1 MSDATSQPRGAGNR
15 ATNHTPPAP
24 ADPPHPPSPPAHD
37 QPHPPPDEALAR
49 AIRAGADALLDARRA
64 DGVVAPAGDRFSPAN
79 TAAALIALHTAR
91 AHGAAPTADADTV
104 CDHAVARLC
113 ATQRPDGGWAM
124 AGVPTETFTTA
135 VVAAALALT
144 APDSTGRAVAAAH
157 DLVRRRGGVDSL
169 PEPAMRALAR
179 QFAALSDPGARTSTP
194 RLPLELLLL
203 PGLARRALSLRL
215 PIFAASALGQ
225 SVRRP
230 RRGLGGRL
238 DRALRSRALALVREA
253 FARERGTGSFSA
265 DPWLTALVALGVGR
279 SELAPDLVRAA
290 AHWLTGAARPDG
302 GWDLMPLDLTW
313 SSFAAAALLE
323 AGYADDPRLVPL
335 RTMLRDRQQ
344 DVPFEAL
351 ACPPGHWGFSTDRSW
366 PMALETAEISSL
378 LHRMPGGDDDPHVR
392 RGLEWLTAMQ
402 DRSGSWSLA
411 VRDSRPGGFGPCP
424 QMTAKS
430 VLALLDCGA
439 GRDDPRVRKGLDSLR
454 RTQRPDGALEA
465 MWYRGMVPGT
475 AAALTAWSAAGL
487 AATEPARRARD
498 FLLRTQLPDGSWGT
512 AGEDPG
518 GTAEAPGGTVEE
530 TAWALHA
537 LLTAGEPPDSAPLT
551 RATAHLLHHQN
562 PDGTW
567 PGAPVNEYIRHCYR
581 YADPVLSTS
590 LAVKALAA
598 SRRPAGDTAEEAGSA
613 ADGAGTVTDA
623 ARPASRATGGPRPHP
638 SHDYDVLVCGAG
650 VAGLAA
656 ARGLGGLGLRVL
668 LLDRQAAPRDVA
680 KGEVLQPGAL
690 RVLRRWGVAEA
701 LRERGAVSMNR
712 LVVRDAHGTPLMAL
726 DYGQLPPGDRELL
739 VHDHREILTALTE
752 GLSGDVEVRRGAVVR
767 EALRT
772 PDGRVTG
779 LVLAG
784 PDGDRPVRAPLVVA
798 ADGISSR
805 LRRAVGIPGRR
816 TEYPHRLVSV
826 ELADAARQGPGDF
839 SAYLSDRGLRLLYP
853 LPGDRVRLYL
863 QCAPDELRGL
873 GARDFADWLVRAVG
887 EVPALAGY
895 VPALAAA
902 AGTRQVFS
910 VGRYLTDRF
919 AAPGLALVGEA
930 GYAVHPMAAQGM
942 NTAIT
947 SAWALT
953 EALSAQLSAHSRTG
967 GRPALEATA
976 VDAALDA
983 YRRERAPVLA
993 SAART
998 SANAARMVTD
1008 LSWPGRAVGRRAVR
1022 HTGANPRLL
1031 HTVTHNM
1038 AGLGPLPL
1046 TPLDRLQQLGLLPDP
1061 RAHRVPAPH

>member
-1 MSDATSQPRGAGNR
+1 
-15 ATNHTPPAP
+15 
-24 ADPPHPPSPPAHD
+24 HD
-37 QPHPPPDEALAR
+37 QPHPPHPHTDPRPAEPLAR
-49 AIRAGADALLDARRA
+49 AIRAGAEALLDARRA
-64 DGVVAPAGDRFSPAN
+64 DGVIAPAGDRFSPAN

-91 AHGAAPTADADTV
+91 AHGATPAADVDAVRDQ
-104 CDHAVARLC
+104 AVARLC

-179 QFAALSDPGARTSTP
+179 QFAALADPGARTSTP

-215 PIFAASALGQ
+215 PVFAASALGQ

-230 RRGLGGRL
+230 RRGLGGRV
-238 DRALRSRALALVREA
+238 DRALRPRALALVREA

-290 AHWLTGAARPDG
+290 AHWLTDAARPDG

-323 AGYADDPRLVPL
+323 AGYADDPRLAPL

-366 PMALETAEISSL
+366 PMALETAEISAL
-378 LHRMPGGDDDPHVR
+378 LHRMPGGGDDPHVR
-392 RGLEWLTAMQ
+392 RGMEWLTAMQ

-439 GRDDPRVRKGLDSLR
+439 GPDDPRVRKGLDSLR
-454 RTQRPDGALEA
+454 RAQRPDGALEA
-465 MWYRGMVPGT
+465 MWYRGPVPGT

-487 AATEPARRARD
+487 AATGPARRARD

-518 GTAEAPGGTVEE
+518 DPAEASDGTVEE

-537 LLTAGEPPDSAPLT
+537 LLTAGEPPDSAPLA

-567 PGAPVNEYIRHCYR
+567 PGAPVNEYIRRCYR
-581 YADPVLSTS
+581 YADPVLATS

-598 SRRPAGDTAEEAGSA
+598 SRRPADRTAEVTGPAAGTPAESTGPA
-613 ADGAGTVTDA
+613 AGGAGTA
-623 ARPASRATGGPRPHP
+623 AHATRPGTTGGPRPRP
-638 SHDYDVLVCGAG
+638 ADDYDVLVCGAG

-668 LLDRQAAPRDVA
+668 LLDKQAAPRDVA

-690 RVLRRWGVAEA
+690 RVLRRWGVAEV
-701 LRERGAVSMNR
+701 LRERGAVSMDR

-752 GLSGDVEVRRGAVVR
+752 GLAGGVEVRRGTVVR

-772 PDGRVTG
+772 PEGRVTG

-784 PDGDRPVRAPLVVA
+784 PDGDRSVRAPLVVA
-798 ADGISSR
+798 ADGVSSR
-805 LRRAVGIPGRR
+805 LRRAAGIPGRR

-826 ELADAARQGPGDF
+826 ELADAGHQGPGDF
-839 SAYLSDRGLRLLYP
+839 SAYLSARGLRLLYP

-873 GARDFADWLVRAVG
+873 GARDFADWLARAVG
-887 EVPALAGY
+887 EVPALAGHA
-895 VPALAAA
+895 PALAAA
-902 AGTRQVFS
+902 AGTRQVFT
-910 VGRYLTDRF
+910 VGHYLTDRF

-953 EALSAQLSAHSRTG
+953 EALSAQLSAHGRTD
-967 GRPALEATA
+967 GRPALDATA

-998 SANAARMVTD
+998 SANAARMVTE

-1061 RAHRVPAPH
+1061 RAHRLPARR